1 MTELHHYRHLESWKS
16 QLKSQNHPR
25 LRISGPRTKSRYL
38 HSDFFFVNRN
48 RAWWSWSV
56 IVIGL
61 VIGLVVVLCKT
72 LGIIMKFEC
81 AVLSRMFLG
90 PIKRLVSRTDWG
102 QRIEYSL
109 SLSKFHVENHMT
121 SDRHSMWNQKAGN
134 AGIRAT
140 SVADFSNDSSSGS
153 PRAPIGIALIRF
165 LPRQIAKVFH
175 CGLEVLVNFLIL
187 RIDWP
192 IVYGTQRVK
201 ISFQR
206 LTNNRY

>member
-1 MTELHHYRHLESWKS
+1 MPTFRTTPRSPRALIEIALIKLLADLSVLHNGNSNGYMILLNSTGMWR
-16 QLKSQNHPR
+16 Q
-25 LRISGPRTKSRYL
+25 
-38 HSDFFFVNRN
+38 
-48 RAWWSWSV
+48 
-56 IVIGL
+56 
-61 VIGLVVVLCKT
+61 T
-72 LGIIMKFEC
+72 LTTF

-153 PRAPIGIALIRF
+153 LRAPIGIALIRF
-165 LPRQIAKVFH
+165 LSRQIAKVFH

>member
-1 MTELHHYRHLESWKS
+1 MVCYSHWSRHWSCCGLVQNPWNHYEIRMCRIVSHVSWTYQEIS
-16 QLKSQNHPR
+16 FANR
-25 LRISGPRTKSRYL
+25 LRAK
-38 HSDFFFVNRN
+38 NR
-48 RAWWSWSV
+48 
-56 IVIGL
+56 I
-61 VIGLVVVLCKT
+61 
-72 LGIIMKFEC
+72 
-81 AVLSRMFLG
+81 
-90 PIKRLVSRTDWG
+90 
-102 QRIEYSL
+102 L

-201 ISFQR
+201 IIFPKTYQ
-206 LTNNRY
+206 